1 MTVDIKKQWRQ
12 FASNIIETRLF
23 MTLPQGKIDATVQEA
38 IDNKVWALV
47 GASSNPAK
55 YGNIILHN
63 MKNVGYTIY
72 PVNPHAEEIDGIKC
86 YPNLA
91 ALPEKP
97 AVVDFVLPA
106 KLSLPFL
113 EEAAQLGIPTVWFQ
127 PGAES
132 DENISKA
139 EELGLKTIHHSCAMV
154 AKQYRSWR

>member
-1 MTVDIKKQWRQ
+1 MLADIKNQWKRI
-12 FASNIIETRLF
+12 ASNIIETRMF
-23 MTLPQGKIDATVQEA
+23 TVHIQDKIDDTIQTA

-63 MKNVGYTIY
+63 MKNAGYTIY
-72 PVNPHAEEIDGIKC
+72 PINPSAEEIDGIKC